1 MAALPIALPAVQAPP
16 QVTMPAY
23 VAPPAPVQNPTA
35 QPGMAPS
42 VDTNA
47 IVSAL
52 MGAYQTAQSTLA
64 AQGPGQIASPSALD
78 TIRAIPGVL
87 GRLGATGAVT
97 PADAMSYASQS
108 NRTQE
113 MANAEHNQQ
122 NAEIAGAEAGY
133 AGKVYGANMG
143 LTGKEFAG
151 GLGYEGTISRAKIA
165 AQQAAQDAQTRA
177 YAALAGSNENANAR
191 VMGATALLQGQPL
204 MAAGIAN
211 DFTNLASQYKGNLK
225 TLNYKAPGGYPGM
238 GG

>member
-23 VAPPAPVQNPTA
+23 VAPPAPVQNPMA

-52 MGAYQTAQSTLA
+52 MGAYQTAQGALA
-64 AQGPGQIASPSALD
+64 AQGPGVVASPQALD

-133 AGKVYGANMG
+133 AGKVYGANTG
-143 LTGKEFAG
+143 LTGKEVAG
-151 GLGYEGTISRAKIA
+151 GLGYEGTLARGRIA
-165 AQQAAQDAQTRA
+165 AEQAKQDARTAAFARVLSGGQQAMGNYLGRTAILGGQPQ
-177 YAALAGSNENANAR
+177 YASTVASGIANLQASQNKGLIHFMPAGSNLPN
-191 VMGATALLQGQPL
+191 
-204 MAAGIAN
+204 
-211 DFTNLASQYKGNLK
+211 
-225 TLNYKAPGGYPGM
+225 M